1 MTFKELF
8 RKWGLNSI
16 KLKVG
21 FAEVEFGPT
30 EDDQTAAWDMYVEL
44 ITRITTQPLD
54 DATGDEETALNS
66 VYQLFP
72 ITRDI
77 LKSKGRNAENFTKI
91 AVIVLNQIIRPFTAK
106 WHKKKLS
113 GEFSNENECIQ
124 FRTELKQLQ
133 ADLIYYSSLLADMA
147 KVEDLTCLLE
157 EDE

>member
-54 DATGDEETALNS
+54 DATGDEETDRKS
-66 VYQLFP
+66 V
-72 ITRDI
+72 
-77 LKSKGRNAENFTKI
+77 
-91 AVIVLNQIIRPFTAK
+91 V
-106 WHKKKLS
+106 
-113 GEFSNENECIQ
+113 
-124 FRTELKQLQ
+124 
-133 ADLIYYSSLLADMA
+133 
-147 KVEDLTCLLE
+147 
-157 EDE
+157 